1 MEVDSGI
8 QSRDPN
14 QLSRKEAQKSSV
26 SPDVSFEAFLSN
38 TDAEHIKVVKTD
50 ENTYKIL
57 EGANK
62 EGLAEAK
69 ELEAKGTDIVA
80 GVIPHLAPRVP
91 YIVEIGPSFTTTP
104 ADTVKNIQKIA
115 EIITYQVSN
124 IPQDGAYVF
133 SIKDLNIELVMQ
145 KTGANLTINLTSEDK
160 ELIKSIKEHK
170 DTLMARIKEV
180 TDRQVINI
188 AFEDQLFSS
197 SGRDQQ
203 QKRQQPSQELS
214 DQEDDEES

>member
-14 QLSRKEAQKSSV
+14 QLSRKEAQNSSV

-69 ELEAKGTDIVA
+69 ELEAKGTDITA
-80 GVIPHLAPRVP
+80 GIIPHLAPRVP

-145 KTGANLTINLTSEDK
+145 KTGANLSINLTSEDK

-170 DTLMARIKEV
+170 DTLMARVKEV

-203 QKRQQPSQELS
+203 QKRQQPSQEFS